1 MLNVMRDNLRHL
13 KPILWIVAISMVAY
27 LGAYYSC
34 GDEPAG
40 ADGPWAALV
49 NGAPISRNAFVAT
62 ARQRDQSYREMF
74 GAQYEQF
81 KPQLQIGR
89 QSIEF
94 LINRQIILNEAEKL
108 GIGATPAEI
117 QQRILEEPSLRG
129 PDGQFVGRDHY
140 VKVLERS
147 WDGGVAGFEQ
157 YLADSIVVDKWMK
170 LVASP
175 ARVDDQEILRAYR
188 SRTDRTEVDYAVVA
202 SADQDVD
209 REVDEDQLREWYD
222 SHRDEY
228 RKPEGRG
235 IGFALVSRQDQLAT
249 TEITDDDIR
258 AYYDEHRSEY
268 SRQEQRRASHI
279 LIRVQ
284 PGATPEDEEATR
296 QKAEEIRGRIES
308 GESFEE
314 LAGTFSEDELSG
326 QRGGDLDFFPRGAM
340 VPEFEQAVFGTPV
353 GQLAPLTRTSF
364 GFHIIKVT
372 GENPAGTVPLDE
384 MREELRE
391 ELRQRRADE
400 TAASLAQ
407 QLAEQARSA
416 GGLTAAAQA
425 MGLEVQERV
434 VRRGE
439 PIEGLDAPQ
448 SLADGLFDLELE
460 ALTEPASVRQGWAI
474 VGVTEEVPSSIA
486 SLEEVRAEVTTA
498 VLNERAS
505 AAAAAA
511 AAGALERHGKHDA
524 AAGALNVE
532 VQKSGS
538 VTSDRVL
545 TGTGGMSP
553 ELREALFG
561 ADAAEGTV
569 DVVPVPAGTVIF
581 QITKREVFDPAKFEE
596 SKANLRQE
604 LLNERQAAMVEAALD
619 GLRETYEIEINNEIV
634 SRLDA

>member
-40 ADGPWAALV
+40 ADGPWAARV
-49 NGAPISRNAFVAT
+49 NGAPISLSALRAT
-62 ARQRDQSYREMF
+62 VNQREQSYRELF

-94 LINRQIILNEAEKL
+94 LINRRIIVSEAETL
-108 GIGATPAEI
+108 GIGATPTEI

-129 PDGQFVGRDHY
+129 PDGQFVGRDQY
-140 VKVLERS
+140 VRVLERS
-147 WDGGVAGFEQ
+147 WNGGVAGFEQ
-157 YLADSIVVDKWMK
+157 YLADSIVVDKWTNM
-170 LVASP
+170 VASP
-175 ARVDDQEILRAYR
+175 ARVDDQEILEAYR
-188 SRTDRTEVDYAVVA
+188 SRTDRTEVDYAVIA

-209 REVDEDQLREWYD
+209 AEVAEDQLREWYD

-228 RKPEGRG
+228 RRPEGRG
-235 IGFALVSRQDQLAT
+235 IGFAVVSRQDQLAT

-258 AYYDEHRSEY
+258 AYYDEHRSEF

-284 PGATPEDEEATR
+284 SGASPEDEEATR

-372 GENPAGTVPLDE
+372 GERPAGTVPLDE
-384 MREELRE
+384 MREDLRE

-400 TAASLAQ
+400 TAASLAR

-425 MGLEVQERV
+425 MGLEVQERI

-448 SLADGLFDLELE
+448 SLSDGLFELE
-460 ALTEPASVRQGWAI
+460 IEGLTEPASVRQGW
-474 VGVTEEVPSSIA
+474 VVLGVTEEVPSSIA
-486 SLEEVRAEVTTA
+486 PLEEIRPAVATA

-505 AAAAAA
+505 AAAEAAA
-511 AAGALERHGKHDA
+511 AEALERLGKLDA
-524 AAGALNVE
+524 AARALGIE
-532 VQKSGS
+532 IQESGT

-561 ADAAEGTV
+561 AGAAEGTV
-569 DVVPVPAGTVIF
+569 DVVPVPAGAVIF
-581 QITKREVFDPAKFEE
+581 EITKRELFDPAKFEE
-596 SKANLRQE
+596 SKENLRQE
-604 LLNERQAAMVEAALD
+604 LLNQRQAAMVESALN
-619 GLRETYEIEINNEIV
+619 GLRESYEIEINDEIM
-634 SRLDA
+634 SRIDT